1 MLNIYKTLT
10 LYLSI
15 EKLEGSK
22 MRKMYFLFYHR
33 IINCTFMKG
42 IIMSNLN
49 DNLIVTINYSCRQ
62 KSTQIFKKPLSSE

>member
-1 MLNIYKTLT
+1 MLDIYKTFT

-15 EKLEGSK
+15 EKLEGSQ
-22 MRKMYFLFYHR
+22 MRKMYVLFYHR
-33 IINCTFMKG
+33 IINCTFMKD

-62 KSTQIFKKPLSSE
+62 K

>member
-15 EKLEGSK
+15 EKLEGSQ
-22 MRKMYFLFYHR
+22 MRKMYVLFYHR
-33 IINCTFMKG
+33 IINCTFMKD

-62 KSTQIFKKPLSSE
+62 K